1 MLLVFYLQTS
11 ERQKKTLQDNLDLF
25 KLEKKVDQLQEEI
38 KNLQDELDAMGG
50 DTSNEQYKA
59 AMSIIRQHQSK
70 IERYNGRMQGLNEQ
84 KRNLRRK
91 LNEP

>member
-1 MLLVFYLQTS
+1 MLVFYLQTS

-38 KNLQDELDAMGG
+38 KSLQDELDAMGG
-50 DTSNEQYKA
+50 DTSNEQHKA
-59 AMSIIRQHQSK
+59 AVSIIRQHQSK